1 MSIRTHY
8 EWDTDGIY
16 AFAQTTR
23 LLAHACDATQTH
35 PGDARRKLEDFSGLT
50 SEAVENYLRKL
61 ESLHNSFGEDLSTL
75 SHASYDL
82 ADALRKAARTLRE
95 CRSWASSEGLR
106 LRGTEIFPPSLYDL
120 EDEEEEYYRQS
131 MVYSEIQWQAVRA
144 AEDAQEA
151 FTTFSSVCAP
161 LFEDAVDRSSFFT
174 RIMKDSLSDP
184 YPRFD
189 GSPWQNRASG
199 ASSALFYAESI
210 MNLAVGVDKWY
221 AGATLKADRYT
232 KWIPFEKV
240 QKFAAGYRLEN
251 WEIPKD
257 ATRLVDVAKTKLPG
271 VTQFVEDA
279 SGKAAPYIQKAAPFA
294 KGAVEIGGAALT
306 GVVAAIDQWNEDAR
320 DPELST
326 GTRVARASVNAVSV
340 GLGALAGAKGGA
352 WVGAAIGSLGGPIG
366 TAVGGIVGG
375 LIGGA
380 IGAWLGEG
388 TSDFF
393 NDYYIF

>member
-35 PGDARRKLEDFSGLT
+35 PGDARRKLEDFSGST
-50 SEAVENYLRKL
+50 SDAVENYLRKL

-144 AEDAQEA
+144 TEDAQEA

-174 RIMKDSLSDP
+174 RIMKDSLSDL
-184 YPRFD
+184 YPGFD
-189 GSPWQNRASG
+189 DSSWRNGLKWGYWAVSQGGNVLDLIDAYCVASG
-199 ASSALFYAESI
+199 GTALKAGDYIKRIPFAK
-210 MNLAVGVDKWY
+210 VDKII
-221 AGATLKADRYT
+221 AKYT
-232 KWIPFEKV
+232 P
-240 QKFAAGYRLEN
+240 GN
-251 WEIPKD
+251 WEISKEASRLAD
-257 ATRLVDVAKTKLPG
+257 AVKTKLPG

-294 KGAVEIGGAALT
+294 KGAVEFGGAALA
-306 GVVAAIDQWNEDAR
+306 GVFAAVDQWNEDAR

-326 GTRVARASVNAVSV
+326 GTRVARASVNALSV
-340 GLGALAGAKGGA
+340 GAGAFAGAKGGA
-352 WVGAAIGSLGGPIG
+352 ALGATIGSLGGPIG

-375 LIGGA
+375 IIGGA
-380 IGAWLGEG
+380 IGAWGGEEI
-388 TSDFF
+388 SDWL
-393 NDYYIF
+393 NTWI